1 MGEKSYISDK
11 RLRINVSKDVK
22 GGYTMVN
29 KTDSPYRPTVRYA
42 PIYKEYVNDLFHATT
57 LDRSQIIR
65 AALFTA
71 AHSPEFMTQ
80 IEAHLKR
87 DVPIPSPRWNR
98 ADTVLWREQSP
109 VIEGEAKSGEEDVI
123 NESDHRARV
132 ATTTDRTQEAAE
144 PPKPGRIRSL
154 FKGGITLKL

>member
-1 MGEKSYISDK
+1 M
-11 RLRINVSKDVK
+11 
-22 GGYTMVN
+22 TN

-71 AHSPEFMTQ
+71 AHSPEFLAQ
-80 IEAHLKR
+80 LKPHLKR

-109 VIEGEAKSGEEDVI
+109 QLESGEGDVT
-123 NESDHRARV
+123 NESDHRARVTEGNVEPV
-132 ATTTDRTQEAAE
+132 ATTTDRTQEATD

>member
-1 MGEKSYISDK
+1 M
-11 RLRINVSKDVK
+11 
-22 GGYTMVN
+22 TN

-42 PIYKEYVNDLFHATT
+42 PIYKEYINDLFHATT

-71 AHSPEFMTQ
+71 AHSPEFLAQ
-80 IEAHLKR
+80 IESHLKR

-109 VIEGEAKSGEEDVI
+109 QLKSEEGDVTNENDNRKGNVEPVVI
-123 NESDHRARV
+123 
-132 ATTTDRTQEAAE
+132 TTDRAQEAAE
-144 PPKPGRIRSL
+144 QKPGRIRSL
-154 FKGGITLKL
+154 FRGGITLKL